1 MFRSSRK
8 AILAGIAASIVALG
22 AAASTTLASGTS
34 AASQVAAIS
43 SKAAATTGTALAS
56 KVRTCASRPSA
67 ANCDGVQVTQGDAC
81 DNGAYP
87 VNVPGS
93 QVTFADNDG
102 YTFWTVV
109 MYSPQCKS
117 SYAYTFTSVVHWWP
131 PWYGFSNKI
140 RRGPGADGPY
150 LMEHAPW
157 YKVIAGTGGY
167 GIFSPLVYSPH
178 NKAQACFSNDSNDQI
193 ACTSWI

>member
-1 MFRSSRK
+1 MFRSRQK
-8 AILAGIAASIVALG
+8 FIFAGIAASIVALG

-34 AASQVAAIS
+34 AASPVAAIS
-43 SKAAATTGTALAS
+43 SKAAPTTDTALAS
-56 KVRTCASRPSA
+56 NAQTCARRPSA
-67 ANCDGVQVTQGDAC
+67 ANCDGVQVTLGDAC
-81 DNGAYP
+81 ESSAYP

-93 QVTFADNDG
+93 AVTFADNDG

-117 SYAYTFTSVVHWWP
+117 NYAYTFTSVVPLWP
-131 PWYGFSNKI
+131 LWYDFSNKI
-140 RRGPGADGPY
+140 RREPGPDGPY

-157 YKVIAGTGGY
+157 YKVIAGTGGM
-167 GIFSPLVYSPH
+167 GIYSPLVYSPH

-193 ACTSWI
+193 ACTSPV